1 MDKKV
6 SVPFPQLIHYII
18 MNISV
23 FIHYVVKLNVI
34 KILSIDKYVKLNFVE
49 NLKIIF

>member
-6 SVPFPQLIHYII
+6 SVPFPQLIHYITT
-18 MNISV
+18 NISV
-23 FIHYVVKLNVI
+23 FIQYVVKLNVI
-34 KILSIDKYVKLNFVE
+34 KILSIDKYVKLHFVE